1 MSATRVLLA
10 DDHALVRAGIRRLLA
25 EMKDVEVVGEA
36 SDGHETLRLAA
47 MLVPNVV
54 LLDVSLPGLNGIEV
68 AGRLAQENPDVK
80 VMILSMHANEEF
92 VLEALRAG
100 VVAYLLK
107 DSSVAELE
115 IALRAVMRGQTFL
128 SPAVSK
134 RLVFDYVEAQPA
146 AAILLTPRQR
156 EVLQLIAEGH
166 STKSIAERLGVSVKT
181 VETHRA
187 QLMDRLGIH
196 DVPGLVRFAIR
207 KGVISPDP

>member
-1 MSATRVLLA
+1 MTSVLLA

-25 EMKDVEVVGEA
+25 EMADVEVVGEA
-36 SDGHETLRLAA
+36 SDGHETLK
-47 MLVPNVV
+47 LVATLSPNVV
-54 LLDVSLPGLNGIEV
+54 LLDVSLPGLNGLEV
-68 AGRLAQENPDVK
+68 AARLARERPDVK

-107 DSSVAELE
+107 DSTVAELE
-115 IALRAVMRGQTFL
+115 IALRAVVRGQTFL

-134 RLVFDYVEAQPA
+134 RLVFDYLEQAQPA

-181 VETHRA
+181 AETHRA

-196 DVPGLVRFAIR
+196 DIPGLVRFAIR
-207 KGVISPDP
+207 KGVVSSEL

>member
-1 MSATRVLLA
+1 VTSVLLA

-25 EMKDVEVVGEA
+25 EMADVEVVGEA
-36 SDGHETLRLAA
+36 SDGHETLK
-47 MLVPNVV
+47 LVATLSPNVV
-54 LLDVSLPGLNGIEV
+54 LLDVSLPGLNGLEV
-68 AGRLAQENPDVK
+68 AARLARERPDVK

-107 DSSVAELE
+107 DSTVAELE
-115 IALRAVMRGQTFL
+115 IALRAVVRGQTFL

-134 RLVFDYVEAQPA
+134 RLVFDYLEQAQPA

-181 VETHRA
+181 AETHRA

-196 DVPGLVRFAIR
+196 DIPGLVRFAIR
-207 KGVISPDP
+207 KGVVSSEL